1 MPKEIRK
8 KNPEFSFS
16 VLKMQFCDI
25 ESVFAAPLQIK
36 WTQFDMNSR
45 WQEVFVDDRKF
56 LYFYDVMNSSFM
68 FYHLNRF

>member
-36 WTQFDMNSR
+36 
-45 WQEVFVDDRKF
+45 
-56 LYFYDVMNSSFM
+56 
-68 FYHLNRF
+68 